1 MTHWKRTVIEPHTH
15 DARRRV
21 IYVTGDA
28 TAVCARADLR
38 TIRVKTIVD
47 RIGAR
52 AVLYAWC
59 DVGDLTSLN
68 CVFESI
74 LPSLGHLTG
83 IRSPGRICGGPG
95 RATYLWKA
103 RRGCTLTLEKGMGS
117 VTVVVIP
124 AIGENALSGVV
135 MHIIVISRD
144 GAAVDGGEKGE
155 EGGDDD
161 DESTIKKGEHAAGRE
176 AARKGAMTGEGH
188 HLRDAFFSPGHR
200 RPRKPLVF

>member
-1 MTHWKRTVIEPHTH
+1 MGMTHWKRTVVEPNTH
-15 DARRRV
+15 DTRRRV

-38 TIRVKTIVD
+38 TICIKAIVD

-68 CVFESI
+68 SVVESI
-74 LPSLGHLTG
+74 LPSLGHLTR

-95 RATYLWKA
+95 RATYLGKA
-103 RRGCTLTLEKGMGS
+103 RRGLTLEKGIGS

-124 AIGENALSGVV
+124 ATWENALSGVV
-135 MHIIVISRD
+135 MNIIVIRRD
-144 GAAVDGGEKGE
+144 GAGVDGGEKGE
-155 EGGDDD
+155 DGGGDD
-161 DESTIKKGEHAAGRE
+161 DESTVKRGEHAAGRE
-176 AARKGAMTGEGH
+176 DARKGAMTGGAH
-188 HLRDAFFSPGHR
+188 HLRDAFFSPDHS
-200 RPRKPLVF
+200 RPRTPSVF